1 MQYNVA
7 QLLKEPMGSTRSFR
21 VEAGQVEDLLP
32 ATGVSGS
39 VRMLRTHRGV
49 LVNAGLEIASVVTCS
64 RCVDDFDR
72 VSTLHIEEEFFPT
85 PQIRGIDLHTGRR
98 VDLSPD
104 LGQALRSGVW
114 EDEDALRIGEDHLLD
129 LTEVVRQYAISDQPM
144 KPLCRDECL
153 GLCLECGT
161 DLNRFGCVCPQIWG
175 DEAPIDPTPDP
186 GHGAPWPG
194 CGT

>member
-1 MQYNVA
+1 MQNRREYNWPIFIPRQFRCKRGSPCLRSGACAPALRRGMGRCSRCMQYNVA

-72 VSTLHIEEEFFPT
+72 VSTLHIEE
-85 PQIRGIDLHTGRR
+85 GIL
-98 VDLSPD
+98 P
-104 LGQALRSGVW
+104 
-114 EDEDALRIGEDHLLD
+114 
-129 LTEVVRQYAISDQPM
+129 
-144 KPLCRDECL
+144 K
-153 GLCLECGT
+153 
-161 DLNRFGCVCPQIWG
+161 
-175 DEAPIDPTPDP
+175 TPDP
-186 GHGAPWPG
+186 GHRPAYRTQGRPVPG
-194 CGT
+194 SGGSKKTRMPCGLEKTICWT